1 MFSAVRNAA
10 VGAATLA
17 LAAGLSPSAQSAY
30 TVTFVQQGPNVV
42 AAGSGS
48 FDLTD
53 LTPAVGIG
61 TNALVRPADGDVMTG
76 AGGVTDGYGD
86 IAGPLAF
93 GSGGLIFADSGSGDF
108 VGVLFGGLLE
118 VPTGYSS
125 GPLTDTATYDNQTFA
140 SLGVTPGTY
149 VWTWGTGAHADS
161 FTLQIGPAAAPEPA
175 SLTVLAMGLA
185 GLGMA
190 LRTRRA

>member
-1 MFSAVRNAA
+1 M
-10 VGAATLA
+10 GAAALA
-17 LAAGLSPSAQSAY
+17 LAHFASPAQAAY
-30 TVTFVQQGPNVV
+30 TVTLVQQGPNVV

-48 FDLTD
+48 FDLTE

-61 TNALVRPADGDVMTG
+61 TNAFVRPANGDVMTG

-93 GSGGLIFADSGSGDF
+93 GSGDLIFADSGSGDF

-161 FTLQIGPAAAPEPA
+161 FTLQIGAAAVPEPA
-175 SLTVLAMGLA
+175 SLALMVMGLA
-185 GLGMA
+185 GLGVV